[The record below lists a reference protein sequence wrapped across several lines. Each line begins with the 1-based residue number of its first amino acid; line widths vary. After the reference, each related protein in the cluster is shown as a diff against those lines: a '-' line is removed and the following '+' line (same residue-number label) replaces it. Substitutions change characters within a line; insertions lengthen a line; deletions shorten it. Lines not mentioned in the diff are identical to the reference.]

1 MNDDILLGIMLGV
14 VGMLL
19 MVMIVTGI
27 TALVNTYDI
36 VKTVTP

>member
-1 MNDDILLGIMLGV
+1 MNDDILFGIMLGV

-27 TALVNTYDI
+27 IALVDTYDI